1 MKFPGRF
8 QLVQL
13 VFCFNYIFFIANINT
28 RGRVICYQYFLFS
41 FVLLTEDYIVFLQ
54 LLFLLKIRKN

>member
-13 VFCFNYIFFIANINT
+13 IFCFNYIFFVANINAQ
-28 RGRVICYQYFLFS
+28 GELFVISIFNLVLFYLLRIILYFYNYCF
-41 FVLLTEDYIVFLQ
+41 Y
-54 LLFLLKIRKN
+54 